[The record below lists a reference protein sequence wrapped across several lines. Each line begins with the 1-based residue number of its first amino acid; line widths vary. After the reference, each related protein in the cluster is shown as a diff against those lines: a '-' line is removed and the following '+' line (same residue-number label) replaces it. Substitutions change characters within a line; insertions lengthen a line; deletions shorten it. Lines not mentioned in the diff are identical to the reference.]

1 MMLTGFMKIMALQRI
16 GKVVPN
22 PNKHPA
28 TSVLMKAIRDA
39 IYIVN
44 GSDKINIGNVLYD
57 KFDEMTFDEMFESNP
72 DWILKQVRRLC
83 PEPEIIKKNLEEAL
97 ATFRKSEFQF
107 EGLPVLTSDAIKE
120 FRTLIDVHVSKGC
133 LSDPIG
139 VSLYRA
145 IGYQKLN

>member
-1 MMLTGFMKIMALQRI
+1 
-16 GKVVPN
+16 
-22 PNKHPA
+22 
-28 TSVLMKAIRDA
+28 
-39 IYIVN
+39 
-44 GSDKINIGNVLYD
+44 
-57 KFDEMTFDEMFESNP
+57 MTFDEMFESNP

-83 PEPEIIKKNLEEAL
+83 PEPEIMKKNLEEVL

-139 VSLYRA
+139 VSLYCA
-145 IGYQKLN
+145 IGKDKHGLILYTCLRGSSALEFVHQTMNCALQAQNSFP